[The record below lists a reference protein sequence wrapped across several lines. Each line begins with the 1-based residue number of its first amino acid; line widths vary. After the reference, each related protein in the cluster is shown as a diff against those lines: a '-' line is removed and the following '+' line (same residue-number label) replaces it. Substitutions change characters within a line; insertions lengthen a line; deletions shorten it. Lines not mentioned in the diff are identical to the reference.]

1 MTKFYQPLDLM
12 VNDHCKQFLKHKF
25 NEWYST
31 EVKAQLDNGDEI
43 DDIQVGLQLTKLKPV
58 HAGWIV

>member
-1 MTKFYQPLDLM
+1 MITANNFSNINL
-12 VNDHCKQFLKHKF
+12 KF